1 MPNGK
6 AKEEREGSDGED
18 TCPSLPVHTCPFPA
32 PPALLPPD
40 YLLQV
45 CSVNQS
51 VGTPESADSDH
62 GVQRELLVVLWTR
75 GGEPPPPVYL

>member
-1 MPNGK
+1 MKVLMVRIP
-6 AKEEREGSDGED
+6 AHPYLSI
-18 TCPSLPVHTCPFPA
+18 PVPFQP